1 DHLAGEHP
9 ETPNVF
15 FLVMEHRHVPVNV
28 DDLASFF
35 LHRDAVVNL
44 GYAGW
49 KYWQLSLRHS
59 ALVASSPR
67 NCNRVFRLISFSR
80 KGPIYRA
87 RSGGLNLPNLI
98 EKLTTLKL
106 LAVHKNH
113 PIRTVISVTPFSS
126 GL

>member
-1 DHLAGEHP
+1 
-9 ETPNVF
+9 

-44 GYAGW
+44 GYAGG

-67 NCNRVFRLISFSR
+67 NCNPVFRLISFSW

-87 RSGGLNLPNLI
+87 RSGGLKLYLGRHSAPQLDASILPLVRSDS
-98 EKLTTLKL
+98 EPWLQHRFPRPT
-106 LAVHKNH
+106 
-113 PIRTVISVTPFSS
+113 
-126 GL
+126 